1 MGAMIVMLNEGMRIL
16 WIAEEMGI
24 KLTGTP
30 EVLTDSQ
37 SGWDMMFS
45 PDTTKHT
52 VRSERWIYRVRE
64 AFLKN
69 KMEITF
75 VPSEKMRAGDKTKIV
90 RKAKFEFCRKV
101 QLNLEDD
108 TEISQKKQRGM
119 KDSV

>member
-1 MGAMIVMLNEGMRIL
+1 
-16 WIAEEMGI
+16 
-24 KLTGTP
+24 
-30 EVLTDSQ
+30 
-37 SGWDMMFS
+37 MMFS